1 MTCSLEQVFLFVLLK
16 LWESET
22 NQKRVLLEK
31 QMKNFEIVQK
41 YIEKFWMQFDN
52 ARRRFSFVWRW
63 IDIKQ
68 DLLINEQI
76 RFKEVQVIDDEGN
89 KLDKM
94 SIDDAMNLAM
104 DKNLDLVL
112 VSSNPSNPVCKLM
125 NYGKYKF
132 EQAKREKESKK
143 KQKTFELKEL
153 RVTPNIEE
161 HDFNF
166 KVKNA
171 KKFLADGNKVKI
183 TVRFR
188 GRELNYVKLG
198 EQVLNKFVEELSEDA
213 TLEKKPLLEG
223 KNMFIILAPN
233 NK

>member
-1 MTCSLEQVFLFVLLK
+1 
-16 LWESET
+16 
-22 NQKRVLLEK
+22 
-31 QMKNFEIVQK
+31 MKNFEIVQK

-63 IDIKQ
+63 IEIKQ

-76 RFKEVQVIDDEGN
+76 RLKEVQVIDEQGN
-89 KLDKM
+89 KLEKM
-94 SIDDAMNLAM
+94 STRDAMNLAIE
-104 DKNLDLVL
+104 KNLDLVL
-112 VSSNPSNPVCKLM
+112 VSSNQNNPVCKLM
-125 NYGKYKF
+125 DYGKYKF

-171 KKFLADGNKVKI
+171 KKFLDDGNKVKI

-188 GRELNYVKLG
+188 GRELNYLKLG
-198 EQVLNKFVEELSEDA
+198 EQVLNKFTEALSENSV
-213 TLEKKPLLEG
+213 LEKKPLLEG

>member
-1 MTCSLEQVFLFVLLK
+1 VNE
-16 LWESET
+16 
-22 NQKRVLLEK
+22 
-31 QMKNFEIVQK
+31 
-41 YIEKFWMQFDN
+41 
-52 ARRRFSFVWRW
+52 
-63 IDIKQ
+63 IKQ

-94 SIDDAMNLAM
+94 SINDAMNLAI

-198 EQVLNKFVEELSEDA
+198 EQVLNKFAEELSEEA

>member
-1 MTCSLEQVFLFVLLK
+1 M
-16 LWESET
+16 
-22 NQKRVLLEK
+22 
-31 QMKNFEIVQK
+31 
-41 YIEKFWMQFDN
+41 
-52 ARRRFSFVWRW
+52 
-63 IDIKQ
+63 
-68 DLLINEQI
+68 LINEQI

-94 SIDDAMNLAM
+94 SINDAMNLAM

-198 EQVLNKFVEELSEDA
+198 EQVLNKFAEGLSEES